1 MCWATPGTV
10 EALALRD
17 SAPQFQGRVRAN
29 LVDNLMGVYRD
40 MAPHPSRRKKG
51 SPPTAMIAIGG
62 GGR

>member
-29 LVDNLMGVYRD
+29 QVDISYGRLPGYG
-40 MAPHPSRRKKG
+40 PHPSRRKRV
-51 SPPTAMIAIGG
+51 TF
-62 GGR
+62 